1 MIELN
6 ADLEALKDR
15 YEIVTELGQG
25 GMSVVYKARDKTL
38 DRLVALKTLSV
49 KSLSERQ
56 LIQFQAEARALSGL
70 KHKGI
75 MEILDFGITR
85 TGKPYM
91 VLEYIEGI
99 PLSKY
104 IENVGPMPLILCF
117 SIFCDLCEALSH
129 AHNKGVLHRDIK
141 PSNIILVSAGK
152 DGYSPKII
160 DFGLAV
166 LGDTQT
172 STEVEIEAAGSPPY
186 MSPEQIEGKDLD
198 QRSDVYSLGCTLF
211 EALTG
216 RIPYEGASALETMNM
231 HKTAPLPVL
240 GKVCDDPNINYP
252 LQNCVHKAIAKKK
265 NDRYQFMIAFQKV
278 LDELKT
284 QALESAR
291 LRKQVDKLED
301 RLTKPKKKL
310 PVVWIVSALSS
321 TVLLILAYFLVS
333 SEYSKKVKKED
344 SVQIEAQ
351 KFQDERTKES
361 VTTIHDDLHRHD
373 GSVDV
378 TQKSLDAI
386 PISET
391 NVTYRNG
398 AVLDGNFS
406 TLKRLKKL
414 KKLTLSATGV
424 KPENIEQISHLV
436 TLEELYL
443 PANEKIAQADFA
455 PLAKLK
461 NLKCLNLEGCNLN
474 KDALLVISSMKS
486 LEELNIRME
495 AGLNKE
501 VMGNLQKLPNLVHLE
516 IGGNPKMDLETKQA
530 IGNFSKVKYLGLDG
544 LLLDDDTAEII
555 SKNLKGIEK
564 LNFTH
569 NLITL
574 SGLEALLKA
583 PSLQWINVNGCDQ
596 ILNEESEDSLA
607 ILSKK
612 YQNVKIVDVSRFIRK
627 SYDEYK

>member
-15 YEIVTELGQG
+15 YDFVTELGRG
-25 GMSVVYKARDKTL
+25 GMSVVYKAKDKTL
-38 DRLVALKTLSV
+38 DRLVAIKTLSV
-49 KSLSERQ
+49 KSLSEKQ
-56 LIQFQAEARALSGL
+56 LVQFQAEARALSGL

-104 IENVGPMPLILCF
+104 IENVGPMPLILCL

-129 AHNKGVLHRDIK
+129 AHNKGVLHRDVK

-152 DGYSPKII
+152 DGYTPKII

-166 LGDTQT
+166 LGDSQS

-198 QRSDVYSLGCTLF
+198 QKTDIYSLGCTLF

-216 RIPYEGASALETMNM
+216 KIPYEGATAFETMNM
-231 HKTAPLPVL
+231 HKTAAIPPL
-240 GKVCDDPNINYP
+240 GKVCEDPNINYP
-252 LQNCVHKAIAKKK
+252 LQNCVHKALAKNK
-265 NDRYQFMIAFQKV
+265 NDRYQYMIAFQKV

-291 LRKQVDKLED
+291 LRKQSQIAVDGEIK
-301 RLTKPKKKL
+301 TKKKL
-310 PVVWIVSALSS
+310 PTVWIISGLSS
-321 TVLLILAYFLVS
+321 LALLALAYFLVS
-333 SEYSKKVKKED
+333 NEYSKKVKKED
-344 SVQIEAQ
+344 TVQIEAQ
-351 KFQDERTKES
+351 RFQDERTKES

-373 GSVDV
+373 DAVLV
-378 TQKSLDAI
+378 TQKILDKI
-386 PISET
+386 PANEDD
-391 NVTYRNG
+391 VCYRNG
-398 AVLDGNFS
+398 AVLNADFS
-406 TLKRLKKL
+406 TLTRLKKL
-414 KKLTLSATGV
+414 RKLILSATGA

-436 TLEELYL
+436 TLEDLCI
-443 PANEKIAQADFA
+443 PANEKLADTDFTC
-455 PLAKLK
+455 LLKLR
-461 NLKCLNLEGCNLN
+461 NLKQFNAEGCKLSKKALMPITRIKTLQELNLRMETGFD
-474 KDALLVISSMKS
+474 KEIISS
-486 LEELNIRME
+486 
-495 AGLNKE
+495 
-501 VMGNLQKLPNLVHLE
+501 LQKLPNLVQLE
-516 IGGNPKMDLETKQA
+516 IGGNANMDMEAKKA
-530 IGNFSKVKYLGLDG
+530 IGNFKKVKYLGLDA
-544 LLLDDDTAEII
+544 LLLDDDTTEII
-555 SKNLKGIEK
+555 SKQLSGVER

-574 SGLEALLKA
+574 SGLEALLKI
-583 PSLQWINVNGCDQ
+583 PTLRWININACDQ
-596 ILNEESEDSLA
+596 ILNEESEDALA

-612 YQNVKIVDVSRFIRK
+612 YKNVKIVDVSRFIRK

>member
-1 MIELN
+1 MELN

-15 YEIVTELGQG
+15 YDFVTELGQG

-38 DRLVALKTLSV
+38 DRLVAIKTLSV
-49 KSLSERQ
+49 KSLSEKQ
-56 LIQFQAEARALSGL
+56 LVQFQAEARALSGL

-104 IENVGPMPLILCF
+104 IENVGPMPLILCL

-129 AHNKGVLHRDIK
+129 AHNKGVLHRDVK

-152 DGYSPKII
+152 DGYTPKII

-166 LGDTQT
+166 LGDNQN

-198 QRSDVYSLGCTLF
+198 QRTDIYSLGCTIF

-216 RIPYEGASALETMNM
+216 KIPYEGATAFETMNM
-231 HKTAPLPVL
+231 HKTAAIPPL
-240 GKVCDDPNINYP
+240 GKVCEDPIINSS
-252 LQNCVHKAIAKKK
+252 LQSCVHKALAKNK

-278 LDELKT
+278 LEELKT

-291 LRKQVDKLED
+291 LRKQSQIAED
-301 RLTKPKKKL
+301 TEIKPKKKFPTL
-310 PVVWIVSALSS
+310 WIVSGLSS
-321 TVLLILAYFLVS
+321 LALLTLAYFLVS
-333 SEYSKKVKKED
+333 NEYSKKVKKED
-344 SVQIEAQ
+344 IVEIQAQQLQNERSSASDSLLHHDVHQQEETVQ
-351 KFQDERTKES
+351 
-361 VTTIHDDLHRHD
+361 
-373 GSVDV
+373 V
-378 TQKSLDAI
+378 TQKLLDKI
-386 PISET
+386 PDSADE
-391 NVTYRNG
+391 VTYRNG
-398 AVLDGNFS
+398 VILDADFS

-414 KKLTLSATGV
+414 RKMILSAV
-424 KPENIEQISHLV
+424 NAKPENIEQISNLV
-436 TLEELYL
+436 TIEKLSV
-443 PANEKIAQADFA
+443 AINENLAEADFS
-455 PLAKLK
+455 PILKLK
-461 NLKCLNLEGCNLN
+461 KLKQFNAQGCKLNKKAMLPLSRIKTLKELNLRIENGLD
-474 KDALLVISSMKS
+474 KEILS
-486 LEELNIRME
+486 NI
-495 AGLNKE
+495 
-501 VMGNLQKLPNLVHLE
+501 QKLPNLVELE
-516 IGGNPKMDLETKQA
+516 IGGNVDMNLEAKRS
-530 IGNFSKVKYLGLDG
+530 IGNFANVKYLGLDG
-544 LLLDDDTAEII
+544 LLLDDDTTEII
-555 SKNLKGIEK
+555 SKQLNGVER

-574 SGLEALLKA
+574 SGLEALLKI
-583 PSLQWINVNGCDQ
+583 PTLRWINVNACDQ
-596 ILNEESEDSLA
+596 VLNEESEDALA

-612 YQNVKIVDVSRFIRK
+612 YKNVKIVDISRFLNT

>member
-6 ADLEALKDR
+6 TDLEALKDR

-56 LIQFQAEARALSGL
+56 LVQFQAEARALSGL

-104 IENVGPMPLILCF
+104 IENVGPMPLILCL

-129 AHNKGVLHRDIK
+129 AHNKGVLHRDVK

-152 DGYSPKII
+152 ESYTPKII

-198 QRSDVYSLGCTLF
+198 QRSDIYSLGCTLF

-216 RIPYEGASALETMNM
+216 KLPYDGASAIETMNM
-231 HKTAPLPVL
+231 HKTAPLPSL

-252 LQNCVHKAIAKKK
+252 LQNSVHKAIAKKK

-291 LRKQVDKLED
+291 VKKESISLDPNEVKQ
-301 RLTKPKKKL
+301 KKKL
-310 PVVWIVSALSS
+310 PVVWIVSGVLSFALLG
-321 TVLLILAYFLVS
+321 VAYFLVS
-333 SEYSKKVKKED
+333 SEYAKKAKKED
-344 SVQIEAQ
+344 SLQTEAQ
-351 KFQDERTKES
+351 HLQDERSKDNFATFHTD
-361 VTTIHDDLHRHD
+361 VHRQDDA
-373 GSVDV
+373 VQI
-378 TQKSLDAI
+378 TQKYLDKI
-386 PISET
+386 PNSEHD
-391 NVTYRNG
+391 VVLRNDV
-398 AVLDGNFS
+398 VLDGDFS
-406 TLKRLKKL
+406 TLSRLKI
-414 KKLTLSATGV
+414 KKLVLSASGV
-424 KPENIEQISHLV
+424 RPENIEQISHLSS
-436 TLEELYL
+436 LEVLYL
-443 PANEKIAQADFA
+443 PANEKLASADFT
-455 PLAKLK
+455 PILKLK
-461 NLKCLNLEGCNLN
+461 NLRHLNVEGCSLT
-474 KDALLVISSMKS
+474 KKALIPLSQIKTVK
-486 LEELNIRME
+486 ELNMRME
-495 AGLNKE
+495 TGFDKDIIA
-501 VMGNLQKLPNLVHLE
+501 NLQKLPALYRLE
-516 IGGNPKMDLETKQA
+516 IGGNANMDLESKKT
-530 IGNFSKVKYLGLDG
+530 IGNFPKVKILGLDG
-544 LLLDDDTAEII
+544 LLLDDDTTEII
-555 SKNLKGIEK
+555 SKNLNGIEQ

-574 SGLEALLKA
+574 SGLEALLKI
-583 PSLQWINVNGCDQ
+583 PTLRWININACDQ
-596 ILNEESEDSLA
+596 VLSEESEDALA
-607 ILSKK
+607 ILSQK
-612 YQNVKIVDVSRFIRK
+612 YKNVKIVDKSRFVRK
-627 SYDEYK
+627 EDDDFE